1 MTPNEERIMGLKV
14 RQLLDSGAHS
24 VDDSIAERLRAARE
38 HALDHQRVGV
48 ARLRL
53 TGTGGTLSIHAFSR
67 SARAF
72 AAVAALCM
80 GMAFTY
86 YWNELETADENA
98 EVDSALLAD
107 ELPIDAYTDQGFT
120 AWQERS
126 GQDSQ

>member
-1 MTPNEERIMGLKV
+1 
-14 RQLLDSGAHS
+14 
-24 VDDSIAERLRAARE
+24 
-38 HALDHQRVGV
+38 
-48 ARLRL
+48 
-53 TGTGGTLSIHAFSR
+53 
-67 SARAF
+67 
-72 AAVAALCM
+72 M